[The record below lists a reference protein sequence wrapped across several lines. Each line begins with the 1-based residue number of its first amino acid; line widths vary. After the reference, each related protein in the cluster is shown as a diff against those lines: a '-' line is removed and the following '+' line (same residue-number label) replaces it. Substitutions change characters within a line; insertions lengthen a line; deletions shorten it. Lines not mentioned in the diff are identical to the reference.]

1 MSTYNVQ
8 ISNSFNHEQQLKDT
22 ESATKNKL
30 IDLLSELKL
39 VLGLGL
45 DFKKIE
51 SDKEK
56 TCRTFQK

>member
-1 MSTYNVQ
+1 M
-8 ISNSFNHEQQLKDT
+8 
-22 ESATKNKL
+22 
-30 IDLLSELKL
+30 SELKL